1 MKKDERCWFTL
12 AFLYMALY
20 LAFDAYFV
28 GTYDGNR
35 SNTFFYLHQ
44 TLYVTLT
51 LMYTVVIVMLNKEM
65 RCLQGDFDKEIKS
78 VNG

>member
-1 MKKDERCWFTL
+1 MKKDERCWFTIAL
-12 AFLYMALY
+12 LYMALY

-35 SNTFFYLHQ
+35 SKAFFYLHQ
-44 TLYVTLT
+44 ALYIILT
-51 LMYTVVIVMLNKEM
+51 LMYTVVIVMLNREM
-65 RCLQGDFDKEIKS
+65 KCLQGDFDKEIKS